1 MNNAMSVA
9 EIRTQERHQLPKILA
24 GGIGFSLLIHL
35 LAAIAFNY
43 LPMPIPEEVVEITMI
58 DASELPVETQ
68 PEPRP
73 TVSIDTNPKVP
84 SPAVPLTPSI
94 TPPLPAPPV
103 IKSAIEPITPPTSTP
118 LINPTVRVSPTKIAK
133 KSINRTKK
141 IQRSSRSQVS
151 ATNRVSPSV
160 GQSPINEDMV
170 STPFMSP
177 TTPPI
182 DAKPLSV
189 PKKPGK
195 ILDKPIATGSIAP
208 ISLNQTSPSERSNSS
223 SPPFTAPI
231 FRPQPQINPSPQT
244 IDRLDQQDDLD
255 LSWTDSANNSPPVRS
270 KPVRPSSSPG
280 QAIKVPLIAGD
291 ASLHN
296 SPHRKNKSI
305 RPLGQSPNTGGVTSN
320 NQNSSPLASRKPSQG
335 SSTKGSNSNPS
346 SSASNVVGSGQGS
359 GKAAT
364 NGRDGEVAKSGNNLA
379 ATGMTL
385 RCAPDSNC
393 KPPYPEEAQGAKGV
407 TVLEILLADDGS
419 VSSAQVAN
427 SSGNNLFDRA
437 AVEAAPTMRF
447 VLPPGRQRKFRVAIK
462 FMPEAG

>member
-35 LAAIAFNY
+35 LAAIAFNH
-43 LPMPIPEEVVEITMI
+43 LPMPIPEEVVEVTMI
-58 DASELPVETQ
+58 DASELPLETR

-73 TVSIDTNPKVP
+73 TVSINTNPKVP

-103 IKSAIEPITPPTSTP
+103 IKSAIEPIPRQAPTP
-118 LINPTVRVSPTKIAK
+118 LINPVLVSPTKIAK
-133 KSINRTKK
+133 KSIARTKK
-141 IQRSSRSQVS
+141 IQRSPRSQVS
-151 ATNRVSPSV
+151 ATNRVSPSI
-160 GQSPINEDMV
+160 GQSPINEDMI

-195 ILDKPIATGSIAP
+195 ILDKPIAPGSIAP
-208 ISLNQTSPSERSNSS
+208 VSLNQTSTSEQSNSS

-231 FRPQPQINPSPQT
+231 SRPQSQINPSPQS
-244 IDRLDQQDDLD
+244 IDPLDQQDDLD
-255 LSWTDSANNSPPVRS
+255 LSWTDSANNSPPVKS

-280 QAIKVPLIAGD
+280 QAIKVPSIAGD

-296 SPHRKNKSI
+296 SSHRKNKSI

-320 NQNSSPLASRKPSQG
+320 NQNSSPLASRTPSKG

-359 GKAAT
+359 RQAAT

-419 VSSAQVAN
+419 VSSAQVAD
-427 SSGNNLFDRA
+427 SSGNNLFDKT
-437 AVEAAPTMRF
+437 AVETAPNMRF